1 MHIYYIDGL
10 RNGSHLQRIKVAKDE
25 GYQTGKDE
33 GYHAGKA
40 AVSQEVLVQAAPP
53 PTAPPPSDKE
63 IESKVKGI
71 MSKVYQQLMS
81 KFSKKNYPVE
91 EIKAIIMTTIRVS
104 YIPYAW
110 KFLRYVNFAD
120 FTVTY

>member
-1 MHIYYIDGL
+1 MVYAMDLIYREL
-10 RNGSHLQRIKVAKDE
+10 KLQKMKVTKQE
-25 GYQTGKDE
+25 KMK

-40 AVSQEVLVQAAPP
+40 AVSREVLVQAAPP

-104 YIPYAW
+104 YIPTHG
-110 KFLRYVNFAD
+110 NFRGM
-120 FTVTY
+120 

>member
-1 MHIYYIDGL
+1 MDGL

-40 AVSQEVLVQAAPP
+40 AISREVLVQAAPP
-53 PTAPPPSDKE
+53 PTAPPQSDKE
-63 IESKVKGI
+63 RESKVKGI

-110 KFLRYVNFAD
+110 KFPRYVNFAD
-120 FTVTY
+120 STVTY